1 MALFNEIRFLLVK
14 ELKLEWRQK
23 YAFSGVLLYLFSTVF
38 IIYISFFDVKP
49 EAWNT
54 LFWIIILFT
63 AVNAIAKSFLQES
76 TGRLLY
82 YYFIVSPQAVLLSK
96 MIYNTTLMLLLS
108 VFGLIIYSILVGN
121 PVALPGHFLLTVV
134 AGSISFS
141 LIFTMISAIASK
153 AGNNFTLMAILSFPV
168 IIPVLLLLMK
178 LSLSS
183 ITGNPFPLKDFFLLA
198 LMDLIVVMTAYILF
212 HYLWRD

>member
-1 MALFNEIRFLLVK
+1 VALFNEIRFLLVK

-96 MIYNTTLMLLLS
+96 MIYNTTLML
-108 VFGLIIYSILVGN
+108 YLVC
-121 PVALPGHFLLTVV
+121 
-134 AGSISFS
+134 
-141 LIFTMISAIASK
+141 
-153 AGNNFTLMAILSFPV
+153 
-168 IIPVLLLLMK
+168 
-178 LSLSS
+178 
-183 ITGNPFPLKDFFLLA
+183 LA
-198 LMDLIVVMTAYILF
+198 
-212 HYLWRD
+212 

>member
-1 MALFNEIRFLLVK
+1 MTLFSEIRFLVIK

-23 YAFSGVLLYLFSTVF
+23 YAFSGVLLYLISTVF

-49 EAWNT
+49 EVWNT

-76 TGRLLY
+76 AGRVLY

-96 MIYNTTLMLLLS
+96 MIYNTALMLLLS
-108 VFGLIIYSILVGN
+108 VLGLIIYSILVGN
-121 PVALPGHFLLTVV
+121 PVALPWYFLFTVLS
-134 AGSISFS
+134 GSISFS

-153 AGNNFTLMAILSFPV
+153 AGNNFTLMAILSFPI
-168 IIPVLLLLMK
+168 IIPILLLLMK

-183 ITGNPFPLKDFFLLA
+183 IIGNPFPLKDFFLLA
-198 LMDLIVVMTAYILF
+198 LMDVIVVMTAYILF
-212 HYLWRD
+212 PYLWRD

>member
-1 MALFNEIRFLLVK
+1 MTLFSEIRYLVAK
-14 ELKLEWRQK
+14 EIKLEWRLK

-49 EAWNT
+49 EAWNI
-54 LFWIIILFT
+54 LFWIILLFT

-76 TGRLLY
+76 AGRLLY
-82 YYFIVSPQAVLLSK
+82 YYFIVSPQAILLSK
-96 MIYNTTLMLLLS
+96 MIYNTALMLLLG
-108 VFGLIIYSILVGN
+108 VLGLIIYSILVGN
-121 PVALPGHFLLTVV
+121 PVVLPWYFLFTVLM
-134 AGSISFS
+134 GSISFS

-183 ITGNPFPLKDFFLLA
+183 ITGNSFPLKDFLILA
-198 LMDLIVVMTAYILF
+198 LIDIIVVMAAYILF
-212 HYLWRD
+212 PYLWRD

>member
-1 MALFNEIRFLLVK
+1 MTLFNEIRYLVAK
-14 ELKLEWRQK
+14 EIRLEWRQK
-23 YAFSGVLLYLFSTVF
+23 YAFNGVLLYLLSTVF
-38 IIYISFFDVKP
+38 IIYISLFELKP
-49 EAWNT
+49 ETWNIM
-54 LFWIIILFT
+54 FWIILLFT

-76 TGRLLY
+76 AGHILY

-96 MIYNTTLMLLLS
+96 MIYNTGLMLLLGIL
-108 VFGLIIYSILVGN
+108 GLMFYSILVGN
-121 PVALPGHFLLTVV
+121 PVILPWYFLLTVIV
-134 AGSISFS
+134 GSISFS

-183 ITGNPFPLKDFFLLA
+183 IKGEIFPLKDFSILA
-198 LMDLIVVMTAYILF
+198 LIDLIVVLTAYILF
-212 HYLWRD
+212 PYLWRD